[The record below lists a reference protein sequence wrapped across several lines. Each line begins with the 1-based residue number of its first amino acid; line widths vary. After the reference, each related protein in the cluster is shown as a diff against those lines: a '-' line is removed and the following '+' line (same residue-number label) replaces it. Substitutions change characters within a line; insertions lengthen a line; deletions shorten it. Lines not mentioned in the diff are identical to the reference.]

1 MAERTPVSARP
12 IRQSGAPASAATAR
26 AAEVLHL
33 PLPETLLQ
41 HPFRKDAILPAGA
54 GHAAT
59 GTITPA
65 DVGATVSS
73 TGHQAV
79 TIAAITIRVPAVR
92 AMCLHQAVNQVS
104 LCVITTVRVVEVRV
118 HIIVLTVVVPVM
130 RVQETVG
137 KVTPLIRIIYGMAAD
152 LMVTMVTASVAQTI
166 WLDIIYIRPGTTALA
181 MPTA

>member
-1 MAERTPVSARP
+1 MAEIIQEYVRL
-12 IRQSGAPASAATAR
+12 IRLSGAPASAATAQ

-33 PLPETLLQ
+33 LLPETLPQ
-41 HPFRKDAILPAGA
+41 HPFRKDATQAAGE

-104 LCVITTVRVVEVRV
+104 LCVITTVRVVEVRA

-130 RVQETVG
+130 HVQETVG
-137 KVTPLIRIIYGMAAD
+137 KVTPLIRIIYGKAD
-152 LMVTMVTASVAQTI
+152 RMVTASVT
-166 WLDIIYIRPGTTALA
+166 
-181 MPTA
+181 

>member
-1 MAERTPVSARP
+1 MAGSTKASARP
-12 IRQSGAPASAATAR
+12 IRLSGAPVSAATAR

-33 PLPETLLQ
+33 PLPETLPQ
-41 HPFRKDAILPAGA
+41 HPFRKDAIPAAGA

-65 DVGATVSS
+65 DVGATVSL

-79 TIAAITIRVPAVR
+79 TIVVIIIRVPAVR

-104 LCVITTVRVVEVRV
+104 LCVITTVRVVEVRA

-130 RVQETVG
+130 HVQETVG
-137 KVTPLIRIIYGMAAD
+137 KVTPLIRIIYGKAD
-152 LMVTMVTASVAQTI
+152 RMVTASVT
-166 WLDIIYIRPGTTALA
+166 
-181 MPTA
+181 

>member
-1 MAERTPVSARP
+1 MAEIIQEYVRL
-12 IRQSGAPASAATAR
+12 IRQSGAQASAATAR

-33 PLPETLLQ
+33 PLPETLPQ
-41 HPFRKDAILPAGA
+41 HPFRKDAIPAAGA
-54 GHAAT
+54 GRAAT

-92 AMCLHQAVNQVS
+92 AMCLQQAVNQVS

-137 KVTPLIRIIYGMAAD
+137 KVTPLIRIIYGKAD
-152 LMVTMVTASVAQTI
+152 RMVTASVT
-166 WLDIIYIRPGTTALA
+166 
-181 MPTA
+181 